1 MMSLTRRQ
9 FLTVS
14 GATVLS
20 LALPGSAMGDGVRIP
35 VLMYHDLSVHLTER
49 ETVMPSVFA
58 SQMEWLFA
66 MGYRAVS
73 FEDLD
78 TLEVDGA
85 KRALIITFDDGYASF
100 MDYAFPLLL
109 EYRFKATVNIIGKEV
124 GNVLSSRHPMLS
136 WDECR
141 YLLQS
146 GLVDIGCHSYGL
158 HVWGG
163 WSSPTTAIT
172 PFNERL
178 KKDLAAFQEKS
189 KKELGRPANVLA
201 WPYGMYDTRSIEI
214 AQGEGFRY
222 LLTTNRGYLESKGDW
237 SAIHRRSVN
246 HDVNLASFR
255 AYITGRT

>member
-1 MMSLTRRQ
+1 MMNLTRRQ
-9 FLTVS
+9 FLTLS

-20 LALPGSAMGDGVRIP
+20 LSLPWRATADVVRIP
-35 VLMYHDLSVHLTER
+35 VLMYHDISVELKEL

-58 SQMEWLFA
+58 SQMEWLSA
-66 MGYRAVS
+66 MGYRAIS

-78 TLEVDGA
+78 TLDA
-85 KRALIITFDDGYASF
+85 KSVERAVIITFDDGYASF
-100 MDYAFPLLL
+100 MDYAFPLLT
-109 EYRFKATVNIIGKEV
+109 EYRFKATVNIIGKEAER
-124 GNVLSSRHPMLS
+124 VLNSRQPMLS

-146 GLVDIGCHSYGL
+146 GLVDIGCHTYGL

-178 KKDLAAFQEKS
+178 KKDLATFQEKYS
-189 KKELGRPANVLA
+189 KELGRPAHILA
-201 WPYGMYDTRSIEI
+201 WPYGMHDKRSIEI

-222 LLTTNRGYLESKGDW
+222 ILTTHRGYLEKNGDRF
-237 SAIHRRSVN
+237 AIHRQSVN
-246 HDVNLASFR
+246 HDVHLASFR

>member
-9 FLTVS
+9 FLTLS

-20 LALPGSAMGDGVRIP
+20 LSFHWRATADVVRIP
-35 VLMYHDLSVHLTER
+35 VLMYHDISVHLTEL
-49 ETVMPSVFA
+49 ETITPSVFA
-58 SQMEWLFA
+58 SQMEWLYA
-66 MGYRAVS
+66 MGYRAIS
-73 FEDLD
+73 FEELD
-78 TLEVDGA
+78 SLDVDSA

-100 MDYAFPLLL
+100 MDYVFPLLT
-109 EYRFKATVNIIGKEV
+109 EYRFKATVNIIGNEV
-124 GNVLSSRHPMLS
+124 GSVLSRHQQMLS

-146 GLVDIGCHSYGL
+146 GLVDIGCHTHGL

-178 KKDLAAFQEKS
+178 KKDLATFQEKCG
-189 KKELGRPANVLA
+189 KELGRSVNILA
-201 WPYGMYDTRSIEI
+201 WPYGMYDKRSIKI

-222 LLTTNRGYLESKGDW
+222 ILTSNRGYLEKNGDR

-246 HDVNLASFR
+246 YDVNLDSFR